1 MMLAPVYL
9 LDGYNGNI
17 GEDTDYILAQKD
29 GYFGRDCSRYHHDC
43 PASLF
48 SVSLGLLPCLHLS
61 IKWFNN
67 YFLDHLAFKYCYF
80 YDFSTLMEMITVITR
95 TEDLHMQITPMT
107 TLIQIILKMKFFR
120 LINWRFSNDLDPKQP
135 IISVTSSFSIE
146 ENIDSKIYSP
156 LIYYL

>member
-48 SVSLGLLPCLHLS
+48 SVSLGLFPYLNSSNEFIP
-61 IKWFNN
+61 
-67 YFLDHLAFKYCYF
+67 LDKIMVR
-80 YDFSTLMEMITVITR
+80 DVN
-95 TEDLHMQITPMT
+95 DK
-107 TLIQIILKMKFFR
+107 IQTA
-120 LINWRFSNDLDPKQP
+120 
-135 IISVTSSFSIE
+135 IS
-146 ENIDSKIYSP
+146 
-156 LIYYL
+156 

>member
-48 SVSLGLLPCLHLS
+48 SVSLGLFPCLNLS
-61 IKWFNN
+61 NKCFFIFLLFSFWILLFLWF
-67 YFLDHLAFKYCYF
+67 
-80 YDFSTLMEMITVITR
+80 
-95 TEDLHMQITPMT
+95 
-107 TLIQIILKMKFFR
+107 
-120 LINWRFSNDLDPKQP
+120 
-135 IISVTSSFSIE
+135 
-146 ENIDSKIYSP
+146 
-156 LIYYL
+156 